1 MDLEIIIIKNI
12 KRNLKKYRAFV
23 FSGIISVVVYYFF
36 ILITNNPEFLSD
48 KKIKEVLA
56 NVDYVQGTLILGI
69 FFLINYSLR
78 VFLTSRIEEF
88 KIFYKLGAS
97 KRHMRKVIL
106 LETTILGFLIIT
118 IGVIIGIAF
127 SKFIMMGFGSI
138 YDKKIYRLDNLNTVI
153 ITVRNLFVIFTICGF
168 LNGIYIKNINK
179 SKIYKNSSGIKA
191 SLAILFFIC
200 TIIIIKYIYEFN
212 AVYLIIPF
220 FACGFLY
227 NLFFFNY
234 SFTYVFDAISKS
246 KKIYNDKINMIFIS
260 SVREKTAANKNM
272 LFIMSIFL
280 SISLF
285 LFGGIYIQKE
295 VTEYKKD
302 VMYPF
307 DISYYVSEVDYNNKI
322 SDMLNKQGIS
332 FKSDSIKIYSKL
344 DRNYH
349 SFVSQEEFNRLANKF
364 NYKKHPLKKYEGILV
379 SNYDG
384 NNDYVEKIYSEPI
397 SVENKQ
403 INIKYFSKDKL
414 MPRGMVGTL
423 IVINEETLEGLNL
436 DYIET
441 YYMYQF
447 NKKTDI
453 RVLEEIQKKIKGKG
467 NIIIKDLLV
476 KNEKQ
481 LSLGILYFC
490 SFEALVFFLMGVS
503 FLYYKFY
510 DDMKKEK
517 GKYDIMINLGV
528 SRQVVNSIIKR
539 EMIVMFFAPF
549 LISVLNL
556 SFIFK
561 LLRLIFNYNSILWE
575 LKVIVFVTL
584 IYCIYFGIWKRKIID
599 EVNK

>member
-1 MDLEIIIIKNI
+1 MDFEIIIIKNI

-23 FSGIISVVVYYFF
+23 FSGVISVVVYYFF

-97 KRHMRKVIL
+97 KRHIRKMVFLETVIL
-106 LETTILGFLIIT
+106 GELIII
-118 IGVIIGIAF
+118 IGVVIGGVF

-138 YDKKIYRLDNLNTVI
+138 YEKKIYSLGNLSTVI
-153 ITVRNLFVIFTICGF
+153 ITVRNFLIIFIICGF
-168 LNGIYIKNINK
+168 LNGLYIKNINK
-179 SKIYKNSSGIKA
+179 DRVYKNPSGIKA

-200 TIIIIKYIYEFN
+200 TIVIIKYIYQFN
-212 AVYLIIPF
+212 KIYFIIPF
-220 FACGFLY
+220 FICGFLY
-227 NLFFFNY
+227 NLFFFYY

-246 KKIYNDKINMIFIS
+246 KKIYHDKINMIFIS
-260 SVREKTAANKNM
+260 SVRGKTTTNKNM

-280 SISLF
+280 SFSLF

-332 FKSDSIKIYSKL
+332 FKSDGMKIYSKT
-344 DRNYH
+344 DGNYY
-349 SFVSQEEFNRLANKF
+349 SFASQEEFNRLANKF
-364 NYKKHPLKKYEGILV
+364 NYKNYPLKKYEGILI
-379 SNYDG
+379 SNYDE
-384 NNDYVEKIYSEPI
+384 NNDYVKKIYSEPI

-403 INIKYFSKDKL
+403 INIKNFSKDKL
-414 MPRGMVGTL
+414 MPRGMIGTL
-423 IVINEETLEGLNL
+423 IVINEETLKELNL
-436 DYIET
+436 DNIET

-453 RVLEEIQKKIKGKG
+453 RILEEIKKEMKGKG
-467 NIIIKDLLV
+467 NLIIKDLLV
-476 KNEKQ
+476 RDDKR
-481 LSLGILYFC
+481 LSLGIFYFC

-517 GKYDIMINLGV
+517 GKYDIIINLGV
-528 SRQVVNSIIKR
+528 SRKVVNSIIKR
-539 EMIVMFFAPF
+539 EMIVMFYAPF

-561 LLRLIFNYNSILWE
+561 LLRLIFNYNSVLSE
-575 LKVIVFVTL
+575 LKVVLFATL
-584 IYCIYFGIWKRKIID
+584 VYSIYFAIWKRKIIN